1 MVQSMS
7 FTVHIRRLATAGKAE
22 CRNSITG
29 YLDKHLFYY

>member
-7 FTVHIRRLATAGKAE
+7 FTVHIRRLATAGKE